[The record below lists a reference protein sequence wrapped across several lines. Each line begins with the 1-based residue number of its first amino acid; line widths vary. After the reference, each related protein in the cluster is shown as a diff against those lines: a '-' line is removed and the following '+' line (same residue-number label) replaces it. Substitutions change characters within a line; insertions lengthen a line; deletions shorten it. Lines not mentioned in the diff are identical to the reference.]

1 VPLFCTCG
9 EENVVTNISFSRFAY
24 FDTNIY
30 SHLAKNTHLW
40 NPLLGFLL
48 ANDLCF
54 SFSSENLAELADA
67 KFIHQKLVDL
77 LLCMPSVVIKT
88 WDLILEEE
96 VRAHPNHRAE
106 SLLLDPIVRLLLDEN
121 GHRILLAWFK
131 SGKLAEARADQL
143 RHARQMNAT
152 LSRLKG
158 NFPPSKSGKYTRQ
171 QADEFATYNI
181 MQWLADTHN
190 SFLASFKDRPLDLH
204 TEVFQSIRLYALVI
218 FYKYYL
224 GQREPKQLSDFGDL
238 AHLCSLPYCK
248 LVIIER
254 DLCNILN
261 QIKRNH
267 DVLSSTVVRDID
279 FFEDWGWQDPDQ
291 LHLRS

>member
-1 VPLFCTCG
+1 LINVPLLHTRNQ
-9 EENVVTNISFSRFAY
+9 ENIVRSISFSRFAY

-54 SFSSENLAELADA
+54 SFSSANLAELADA
-67 KFIHQKLVDL
+67 KSIHHKLADL
-77 LLCMPSVVIKT
+77 LLCMPSAVIKT
-88 WDLILEEE
+88 WDAILEEE
-96 VRAHPNHRAE
+96 VKVHPHRRTD
-106 SLLLDPIVRLLLDEN
+106 SLLLDPIIRLLLDEN
-121 GHRILLAWFK
+121 GHEILRDWFT
-131 SGKLAEARADQL
+131 SDKLAESRADQL
-143 RHARQMNAT
+143 RYARQMVT
-152 LSRLKG
+152 THSRLKS

-171 QADEFATYNI
+171 QADEFATYNV
-181 MQWLADTHN
+181 MQWLGDTHY

-204 TEVFQSIRLYALVI
+204 TEVFLSVRLYALVI

-224 GQREPKQLSDFGDL
+224 GRREPKRLSDFGDL

-248 LVIIER
+248 LVITER
-254 DLCNILN
+254 DLCSVLN

-267 DVLSSTVVRDID
+267 DILDSTVVRDID
-279 FFEDWGWQDPDQ
+279 FFEDWTWQDPD
-291 LHLRS
+291 